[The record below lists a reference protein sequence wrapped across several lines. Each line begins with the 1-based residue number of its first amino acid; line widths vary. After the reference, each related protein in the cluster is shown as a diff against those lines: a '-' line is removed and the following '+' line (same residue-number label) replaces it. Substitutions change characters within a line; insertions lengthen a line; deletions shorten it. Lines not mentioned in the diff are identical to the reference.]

1 MLYFFK
7 DNFYYFVHINYSLR
21 ILIIDVVDFF
31 IMFDHSS
38 YLNFFFKKIHIFII
52 ICFIIKNKNI
62 TYNFKYLN

>member
-38 YLNFFFKKIHIFII
+38 YLNFFQKIHIFII
-52 ICFIIKNKNI
+52 ICFIIKNKI
-62 TYNFKYLN
+62 